1 METTLKSSLRN
12 VVKFY
17 DIFTYLACKQYEM
30 KKKEEFL
37 SDCLLYFSH
46 AIWGMSLSLIAVLY
60 VM

>member
-17 DIFTYLACKQYEM
+17 DIFTYPACKQYEM
-30 KKKEEFL
+30 KKKEKFL

-46 AIWGMSLSLIAVLY
+46 AIWGTSLLLIAVLY